1 MHMICPRG
9 TMINRVVNNEE
20 SVIIEMLT
28 LSG

>member
-1 MHMICPRG
+1 MHMISPRG
-9 TMINRVVNNEE
+9 TMINKVVNNEE